1 MTDTAQAHIK
11 SGMAHF
17 QGGRWAEGVE
27 DLRSALEVQPEYA
40 EIWSNLAF
48 GLRQVG
54 RTDEARAAAE
64 RAVTLKPSLA
74 DAWNLLGLVE
84 QDRSRYAEATLHF
97 RRALELRPNFA
108 AAWMNLANCDQ
119 ALGHLHDAV
128 ARYRKALE
136 LDPRHPELHYN
147 LGHLHHK
154 ATGDYAQAIGHY
166 RDAIALY
173 PAYGT
178 AHHNLSHV
186 LFLLGRFEEA
196 WPEYAWRPP
205 REAHVASLAASGRA
219 YTLPDPAAI
228 KGKHLVIAGEQ
239 GLGDVLFFLRYA
251 PLLRAKGATLD
262 FAGEPRLHGMLER
275 TGLFERFAATAGELA
290 RAGSETILAGDL
302 PLLLLEAQSPSS
314 VPAPLSLT
322 PDPARLAAM
331 RDKLRALGPP
341 PYIAA
346 AWRAG
351 EPRTGLFETLFK
363 EIPFDVLADAVREIP
378 GTVVSVQRAPRDGET
393 DAVASILGRP
403 VHDLSGMNRDLE
415 DALALMALADEL
427 VAVSNTNVH
436 LRAGAGRTSRV
447 FVPFPIEWRW
457 MAEGASPWFPGSRVE
472 RCGVPGASGEASAG
486 VGSPLPD

>member
-1 MTDTAQAHIK
+1 MADNGQAHIQ
-11 SGMAHF
+11 SGMAHL
-17 QGGRWAEGVE
+17 QGGRWAEGVAE
-27 DLRSALEVQPEYA
+27 LRKGLAAQPGFAEV
-40 EIWSNLAF
+40 WSNLAF
-48 GLRQVG
+48 ALRQLGHV
-54 RTDEARAAAE
+54 DEAREAAT
-64 RAVTLKPSLA
+64 RAVALKPSLA

-166 RDAIALY
+166 RDAIALS

-205 REAHVASLAASGRA
+205 REAHVASVAASGRA
-219 YTLPDPAAI
+219 YSLPDPAALE
-228 KGKHLVIAGEQ
+228 GKHLVILGEQ

-262 FAGEPRLHGMLER
+262 FAGEPRLHGMLAR
-275 TGLFERFAATAGELA
+275 TGLFERFAATAVELEHA
-290 RAGSETILAGDL
+290 ESETILAGDL
-302 PLLLLEAQSPSS
+302 PLLLPAAQSAAS
-314 VPAPLSLT
+314 VPPPLSLR

-331 RDKLRALGPP
+331 RAQLASLGPP
-341 PYIAA
+341 PYVAL

-351 EPRTGLFETLFK
+351 EPKTGLFETLFK
-363 EIPFDVLADAVREIP
+363 EVPPEVLADAVRDIP
-378 GTVVSVQRAPRDGET
+378 GTMISVQRSPRPGET
-393 DAVASILGRP
+393 EALAKLLGRP
-403 VHDLSGMNRDLE
+403 VHDLSHANRDLE

-427 VAVSNTNVH
+427 VGVSNTNVH
-436 LRAGAGRTSRV
+436 LRAGAGKTSRV
-447 FVPFPIEWRW
+447 FVPFPTEWRW

-472 RCGVPGASGEASAG
+472 RHAVPGASGAADAG
-486 VGSPLPD
+486 GGELSS